1 MKRIRETF
9 MESLR
14 EMRDIRK
21 LSAMA
26 MMLALAVVLGFYATV
41 QVGDFMRIGFAFIP
55 NELTGMLF
63 GPAAGGILAAL
74 ADIVKYLVKPIGA
87 FFPGFTL
94 SALLGGL
101 IYGIVLYKKP
111 LSLKRVIVANAL
123 VTVFVNL
130 LLNTFWLTV
139 LYGNGFMALLPARF
153 VKEAV
158 LLPIDVVLYYTI
170 AKVLGRARLFQ
181 AVKSA
186 AK

>member
-130 LLNTFWLTV
+130 LLNTFWLTI

-181 AVKSA
+181 AVESA

>member
-181 AVKSA
+181 TVKSA